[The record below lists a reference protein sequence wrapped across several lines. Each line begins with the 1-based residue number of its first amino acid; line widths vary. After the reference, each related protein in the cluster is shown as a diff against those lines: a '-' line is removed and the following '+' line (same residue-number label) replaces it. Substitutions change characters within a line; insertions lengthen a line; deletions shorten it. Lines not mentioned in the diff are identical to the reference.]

1 MRQREKIVNFLLC
14 GMKQN
19 LACEGVEIRVRPP
32 YACRSASCYGVDA
45 PGGRKRTRTPRHVQ
59 STRNDGMNEK
69 TFQGICD
76 CYLLSVKMYRETC
89 RLVF

>member
-69 TFQGICD
+69 TSKASATAICF
-76 CYLLSVKMYRETC
+76 LSKCTAKRAD
-89 RLVF
+89 